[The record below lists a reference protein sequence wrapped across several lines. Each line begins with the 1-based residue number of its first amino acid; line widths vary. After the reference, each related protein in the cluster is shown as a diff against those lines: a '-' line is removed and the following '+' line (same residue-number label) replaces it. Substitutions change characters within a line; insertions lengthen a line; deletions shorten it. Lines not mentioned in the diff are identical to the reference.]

1 MNRTYKYTLPKGME
15 VEKTNVRVENGQ
27 ILVDV
32 ELKEKFEPKDGDF
45 LMGELTEAVIIYKS
59 TNIDGGVVS
68 YTGGTLVKNTHISLR
83 TDCGWG
89 YTESYRYA
97 TEEEKSAFLERL
109 EKELHKRW
117 NPDKKCLEDI
127 YVPKFGDIVRVENPS
142 IVFERDYTI
151 CIYPNKNEQY
161 NQCYIEDF
169 FDIANIDMSGRLCFS
184 CGNAPVGRL
193 NIVRASE
200 SEKQEL
206 FDKLAEVGK
215 RWNPDTKQFENIR
228 WKPKEGE
235 TYYFVDTVL
244 SIVRTEFTNMIST
257 DRIRVE
263 ANNCFKT
270 KEATQIVA
278 EQLKDIFKNSKAE

>member
-1 MNRTYKYTLPKGME
+1 MNKTYKYTLPKGME

-32 ELKEKFEPKDGDF
+32 ELKEKFDPKDGDF

-117 NPDKKCLEDI
+117 NPDKKCLEDV
-127 YVPKFGDIVRVENPS
+127 YVPKFGDIVKVVAPRKA
-142 IVFERDYTI
+142 ERNYMI
-151 CIYPNKNEQY
+151 CIFPDKEIPKEQTNNFY
-161 NQCYIEDF
+161 
-169 FDIANIDMSGRLCFS
+169 DIANVARNLSLSNS
-184 CGNAPVGRL
+184 CGFVL
-193 NIVRASE
+193 DQTIVPASE

-215 RWNPDTKQFENIR
+215 RWNPDTKQLEDIR

-235 TYYFVDTVL
+235 MYYFIDPVIGILYTTFL
-244 SIVRTEFTNMIST
+244 NRCSI
-257 DRIRVE
+257 DRKRIE
-263 ANNCFKT
+263 TNNCFKT
-270 KEATQIVA
+270 KEATQRVEDQIK
-278 EQLKDIFKNSKAE
+278 EIFKNSKAE

>member
-1 MNRTYKYTLPKGME
+1 MNKTYKYTLPKGME
-15 VEKTNVRVENGQ
+15 VKKTNVRVENGQ

-32 ELKEKFEPKDGDF
+32 ELKERFEPKDGDF

-117 NPDKKCLEDI
+117 NKDKKCLEDI
-127 YVPKFGDIVRVENPS
+127 YVPKFGDIVRIDHPDTYEYKRQYVIS
-142 IVFERDYTI
+142 IF
-151 CIYPNKNEQY
+151 PNKEVPN
-161 NQCYIEDF
+161 NYINDF
-169 FDIANIDMSGRLCFS
+169 FDICSVNMDGGLSLISHSSYNYGFVS
-184 CGNAPVGRL
+184 P
-193 NIVRASE
+193 ASE
-200 SEKQEL
+200 QEKQEL

-215 RWNPDTKQFENIR
+215 RWNPDTKQLEDIL
-228 WKPKEGE
+228 WKPKENE
-235 TYYFVDTVL
+235 YYFYVESWGAIYRTCCIS
-244 SIVRTEFTNMIST
+244 SIDRYRIEIGNAFETE
-257 DRIRVE
+257 E
-263 ANNCFKT
+263 AAKPYADQI
-270 KEATQIVA
+270 KE
-278 EQLKDIFKNSKAE
+278 IFKNSAE